1 MEKPTKSKYFNYNTY
16 LIMRKIV
23 SFLALLVIAFA
34 LPHGADAKT
43 VYWDNST
50 LKWVSPYC
58 HYWGGTASSTW
69 PGVKMEQVVGTIY
82 KLDIADDATN
92 IQFNPGNNSKQIQFN
107 ATDGHL
113 YKEGVDVVYS
123 TMTIYWDNTNK
134 GWNPPYAH
142 FCGGYGASNWPGSKM
157 TKVSG
162 NIWKIE
168 IPSNSTG
175 VMFDVGGDSAK
186 TGEFTAKAGYKY
198 NESGEQGKY
207 NEIPENLYLYKK
219 VDDSRVQQIGSSA
232 SSQSAFTFDLEL
244 ENGDLLF
251 LSTVKNGTTWGNV
264 NITDGRYNPTNNQVI
279 NIPDNETSSFAVNPQ
294 TDGNKDGL
302 WKVTKS
308 GKYTITVNW
317 GDQKLTAVWAPNVTW
332 NLNEKI
338 CPKKV
343 VLTGKTGTV
352 GTWDMEY
359 NANGFSRWSC
369 KMIAQRAWINFTL
382 DLYSSDTQY
391 VTYGKNG
398 VLSSTVGTWSGEQT
412 LDNNAKNGQYQL
424 TGLTIGKK
432 YLIEIQGAGD
442 NKFQVRAVELEGE
455 NNIYLYVAS
464 EAPTATNIDV
474 TKKAE
479 AAVGTDGK
487 CTFTVDM
494 TVGQYFMLSRNGD
507 AVKVQGL
514 QSHSGRYN
522 PTSMTD
528 APCTDIAFSN
538 VNYGGWK
545 VIKNGKYTINV
556 DWTNKTLTA
565 TVQEAAPTTIY
576 LYNYSSAQGG
586 LKRLTSANADADGM
600 YTFTG
605 VNLAVGQSIGL
616 SLRDNVTDWDVF
628 NSGTYKDRY
637 NPSSDVMMPCENT
650 GFAYSTNGS
659 WKAAYAGPYD
669 ITVDWN
675 TKKLT
680 AVFKG
685 EVPSVDA
692 PECLYLYSDKPKWAN
707 KVGSAAPD
715 KFGIFKYDV
724 RLSKGTCF
732 VLSTKDAK
740 TDYNGLK
747 EDIYTHGA
755 DETTIAYG
763 SDPSSFSN
771 TNTGCWKVDNDGFY
785 TITVDWVNKTLS
797 VTSFKELQSLDQHL
811 PLTSKDFVDKSH
823 YFLVGERMGE
833 WHLQPEWEFEKQGNE
848 LVLKDRYI
856 YTGKFA
862 VGMVSD
868 FNDYMVHKYNYYA
881 KNWTFKADVLECS
894 QDFSSNERSY
904 AVKTDATNGNP
915 SDVFMSEMD
924 GGDYIYGRGAFMKE
938 IRVTLTDD
946 GKPKTIEFVP
956 GTTEEA
962 AQNRIFTLLGSNIYN
977 QEYCN
982 SSSKTHTTM
991 YNRNYCT
998 DDGWQEAWIQYDPAT
1013 NKPYVDGNGEYL
1025 YHTSFTPD
1033 YLTANPVR
1041 FSQPLASRSD
1051 FTFSSANIQFVEWN
1065 KLSNLDSDP
1074 YKGFYQAYTKDQTI
1088 ETDEKT
1094 VKAGEGFRFY
1104 PKVDNDKSFT
1114 PTADWHCY
1122 VVRDMWIAGE
1132 IKFWTG
1138 WGGNTF
1144 NTHGTDTN
1152 ADWFGPNG
1160 GPSVAAGGVKPVKG
1174 YDVNAGTKAVL
1185 YPNQRQVQSNYKV
1198 SDGKPVYFNRVVLW
1212 FNNTDGVGESFIQFI
1227 QESCGPAILAY
1238 ASTNDSYPDKK
1249 NYIDYNWYL
1258 NKVAE
1263 GQESMETQIV
1273 TGYRIRRYRVENNA
1287 MVFMGYTE
1295 GDENNFVNISSYHA
1309 TVANLYEESAGQYEF
1324 TKFHDKGVRDDEG
1337 FAPGLYQYDIYVQFE
1352 DGKEKLA
1359 VSNRV
1364 PIYGDD
1370 LVNPDAI
1377 AMQLVQLR
1385 DEYTDKYK
1393 TNHASGKTTLEQA
1406 LELPEGTFKTRFE
1419 GGLTDEVEI
1428 TDADGNVIGHEQ
1440 RVSVYLT
1447 YRPNDNVNFYVT
1459 AMQENTVVVG
1469 GTTYTSTVPY
1479 KPMLVDSKKALAF
1492 MNEHPDMFWWTSDYY
1507 LRCLDWNQ
1515 YESLMNSFIDAG
1527 IIQAGPEAGVPLP
1540 ELSVTE
1546 DIAQEGSD
1554 KPLTLT
1560 HGRAVKYDFDN
1571 NQSYYA
1577 TIVKRGGTLAD
1588 ATFKVVLDYSYKGA
1602 NGEDKHETAS
1612 TGTVINPVVPRP
1624 YWPLYRYN
1632 YRRLETNPKDNYD
1645 YGKIF
1650 VPVGDITGKTQQEA
1664 LDEGLLKEAYIKFKD
1679 EEFTPRTFDLQVDFY
1694 RPNVSKDIYTFYD
1707 IQYDV
1712 TLENSRELVPLN
1724 MEAVLHDVDYTENNY
1739 PNRYR
1744 MEFYGMHPRNDIYPV
1759 VTFVKTEYI
1768 PRTTGD
1774 GLPSNPNKFKKQLG
1788 TFGEKLIINCQR
1800 AIDINTSE
1808 NGLQNVHLGWIKRS
1822 EGKYDWMYKGHEDFQ
1837 DLNET
1842 QKPVDNKYEDKD
1854 AADNSFEPLY
1864 YLIEVEGTQGEYS
1877 MYNYLVPHHKNHQ
1890 DGMKDETGKVVIKT
1904 DPKLGYILNDTD
1916 PLIGTYIA
1924 KDFKTNEF
1932 PTVKATAMYIFRRNI
1947 TGADRDDVIST
1958 NFNRLEVISQEF
1970 KSAGTQSSANAP
1982 SRIREDASESDWAN
1996 DGAGD
2001 LPYVG
2006 TLPQVDESRILNMSE
2021 PDAKTGYNA
2030 FVAARGATYS
2040 STPNAGNVTGVE
2052 DVLADGE
2059 NGEAVY
2065 YNMQGMRIDEPTTAG
2080 VYFRVVGKN
2089 VTKFVVK

>member
-1 MEKPTKSKYFNYNTY
+1 M
-16 LIMRKIV
+16 
-23 SFLALLVIAFA
+23 AFA
-34 LPHGADAKT
+34 LPHKAVAWDFSKNDSPKKVSVNFTSNVNDLLPMTFDTDRWVVDFVPGWDGAAEFELKLWWGDGDNDVDTRGAN
-43 VYWDNST
+43 VYIGSVGTWGST
-50 LKWVSPYC
+50 TSLSQGPKFKQD
-58 HYWGGTASSTW
+58 GLTK
-69 PGVKMEQVVGTIY
+69 GVKYRLEITKNDGSGNDLKFRVTKAET
-82 KLDIADDATN
+82 KLYMYDLT
-92 IQFNPGNNSKQIQFN
+92 PKQIGE
-107 ATDGHL
+107 ATL
-113 YKEGVDVVYS
+113 
-123 TMTIYWDNTNK
+123 N
-134 GWNPPYAH
+134 
-142 FCGGYGASNWPGSKM
+142 SNGEYVFTKKLNVGDPFLFSK
-157 TKVSG
+157 
-162 NIWKIE
+162 
-168 IPSNSTG
+168 
-175 VMFDVGGDSAK
+175 VGGATK
-186 TGEFTAKAGYKY
+186 W
-198 NESGEQGKY
+198 
-207 NEIPENLYLYKK
+207 
-219 VDDSRVQQIGSSA
+219 DDN
-232 SSQSAFTFDLEL
+232 
-244 ENGDLLF
+244 ENGVNHDRYCP
-251 LSTVKNGTTWGNV
+251 KN
-264 NITDGRYNPTNNQVI
+264 DVI
-279 NIPDNETSSFAVNPQ
+279 KVPGTSSFEN
-294 TDGNKDGL
+294 GNYKYWEADE
-302 WKVTKS
+302 S
-308 GKYTITVNW
+308 GNYTITVNL
-317 GDQKLTAVWAPNVTW
+317 DKSTCVAVCEPDVVW

-359 NANGFSRWSC
+359 NANGFNHWSC

-412 LDNNAKNGQYQL
+412 LDNSAKNGQYQL

-455 NNIYLYVAS
+455 NKIYLYVAS
-464 EAPTATNIDV
+464 EAPTATNVDV

-487 CTFTVDM
+487 CTFTADM
-494 TVGQYFMLSRNGD
+494 TAGQYFMLSRNGD

-545 VIKNGKYTINV
+545 VTKNGKYTINV

-586 LKRLTSANADADGM
+586 LKRLTSANADADGI

-637 NPSSDVMMPCENT
+637 NPSSDVKMPCENT

-692 PECLYLYSDKPKWAN
+692 PECLYLYSDKPAWAN

-755 DETTIAYG
+755 GETTIAYG

-868 FNDYMVHKYNYYA
+868 FNDYKVHKYNYYA
-881 KNWTFKADVLECS
+881 IDCTFNADVLKCS

-915 SDVFMSEMD
+915 SNVFMSEMD
-924 GGDYIYGRGAFMKE
+924 GGDYVHGRGAFMKE
-938 IRVTLTDD
+938 IRVKLTDD

-1088 ETDEKT
+1088 ETDEET
-1094 VKAGEGFRFY
+1094 VKAGEGYRFY
-1104 PKVDNDKSFT
+1104 PKVDGDKSFT

-1122 VVRDMWIAGE
+1122 VVRDMWITGQ
-1132 IKFWTG
+1132 IKFWSG

-1144 NTHGTDTN
+1144 NTHGTDTG

-1185 YPNQRQVQSNYKV
+1185 YPNQRQVASNYKV

-1258 NKVAE
+1258 NKEAE
-1263 GQESMETQIV
+1263 GQEESIENQIV

-1295 GDENNFVNISSYHA
+1295 GDDNNFVDISSYEA
-1309 TVANLYEESAGQYEF
+1309 TVASLYEENADQYEF
-1324 TKFHDKGVRDDEG
+1324 TKFHDKGVRGVEG

-1393 TNHASGKTTLEQA
+1393 TNHASGKTTLEKA
-1406 LELPEGTFKTRFE
+1406 LGLPEGKFETQFE

-1428 TDADGNVIGHEQ
+1428 TDADGKVIGHEQ
-1440 RVSVYLT
+1440 KVSVYLT

-1492 MNEHPDMFWWTSDYY
+1492 MNENPDKFWWTSDYY

-1588 ATFKVVLDYSYKGA
+1588 ATFNVVLDYSYKGA

-1645 YGKIF
+1645 YGKIL

-1664 LDEGLLKEAYIKFKD
+1664 IDAGLLKEAYIKFEG

-1694 RPNVSKDIYTFYD
+1694 RPNVNKDIYTFYD

-1712 TLENSRELVPLN
+1712 KLENSRELVPLN
-1724 MEAVLHDVDYTENNY
+1724 MEAVLHDVDCTDEKY

-1768 PRTTGD
+1768 PRKTGD
-1774 GLPSNPNKFKKQLG
+1774 GLPSNPNKFKTQVG
-1788 TFGEKLIINCQR
+1788 TFGEKLVIECKR
-1800 AIDINTSE
+1800 AIDVITGE
-1808 NGLQNVHLGWIKRS
+1808 KGLQNVHLGWIKRS
-1822 EGKYDWMYKGHEDFQ
+1822 EGKYDWMYKGHEDFE
-1837 DLNET
+1837 DPNET
-1842 QKPVDNKYEDKD
+1842 QKPVDNKYEDKN
-1854 AADNSFEPLY
+1854 ANDNSFEPLY

-1932 PTVKATAMYIFRRNI
+1932 PTVKATAMYIFQRNI

-1982 SRIREDASESDWAN
+1982 ARIREDATNSDWAN
-1996 DGAGD
+1996 EGAGD

-2006 TLPQVDESRILNMSE
+2006 TVPQVDESRILDMSK

-2040 STPNAGNVTGVE
+2040 STPIKDNVTGVE
-2052 DVLADGE
+2052 DVIADGE
-2059 NGEAVY
+2059 NGESVY
-2065 YNMQGMRIDEPTTAG
+2065 YNMQGMRIEKPETPG
-2080 VYFRVVGKN
+2080 VYFRVDGKK

>member
-16 LIMRKIV
+16 LIMRKFL
-23 SFLALLVIAFA
+23 SFLALFVMAFA
-34 LPHGADAKT
+34 LPQRAVAWDFDGNSSPSELT
-43 VYWDNST
+43 VSFTNNINKNVAMLYNST
-50 LKWVSPYC
+50 
-58 HYWGGTASSTW
+58 T
-69 PGVKMEQVVGTIY
+69 KMWTC
-82 KLDIADDATN
+82 DFA
-92 IQFNPGNNSKQIQFN
+92 PSGNNGYIDFILKAKNSAGTVQTVRPNQLGLGGDFSIGWYNCQTLETDQNNTNHFYLGGL
-107 ATDGHL
+107 ATDG
-113 YKEGVDVVYS
+113 
-123 TMTIYWDNTNK
+123 NTT
-134 GWNPPYAH
+134 YTLQI
-142 FCGGYGASNWPGSKM
+142 
-157 TKVSG
+157 TK
-162 NIWKIE
+162 
-168 IPSNSTG
+168 
-175 VMFDVGGDSAK
+175 
-186 TGEFTAKAGYKY
+186 Y
-198 NESGEQGKY
+198 
-207 NEIPENLYLYKK
+207 
-219 VDDSRVQQIGSSA
+219 
-232 SSQSAFTFDLEL
+232 
-244 ENGDLLF
+244 ENGDNGNNLKFRCVEKKADVPLNF
-251 LSTVKNGTTWGNV
+251 STDTNPAGVQINFNNENGNFPLTFENGVWSNNEVKIKNV
-264 NITDGRYNPTNNQVI
+264 
-279 NIPDNETSSFAVNPQ
+279 SSGYVNYQ
-294 TDGNKDGL
+294 IQ
-302 WKVTKS
+302 VTKS
-308 GKYTITVNW
+308 DGTTAAKGNDNGSHTLGEWTNSLKFDGDGTHFQGGITAGETYRIELTGTGTDNEF
-317 GDQKLTAVWAPNVTW
+317 KLRFMEPKTPYEW
-332 NLNEKI
+332 NLDGNTM
-338 CPKKV
+338 PKKV
-343 VLTGKTGTV
+343 VLHGNGGTT

-359 NANGFSRWSC
+359 NKNGYNRWSC
-369 KMIAQRAWINFTL
+369 KMIAQRAYINFTL

-391 VTYGKNG
+391 VTYGKTAT
-398 VLSSTVGTWSGEQT
+398 LSTTVGRWSGEQT
-412 LDNNAKNGQYQL
+412 LDNSAKNGQYQL

-755 DETTIAYG
+755 GETTIAYG

-771 TNTGCWKVDNDGFY
+771 TKTGCWKVDNDGFY

-797 VTSFKELQSLDQHL
+797 VTSFVELQSLDQHL
-811 PLTSKDFVDKSH
+811 PLTSRDFVDKSH

-848 LVLKDRYI
+848 LVLKNRYI

-868 FNDYMVHKYNYYA
+868 FNDYKVHKYNYYA
-881 KNWTFKADVLECS
+881 IDCTFNADVLKCS

-1088 ETDEKT
+1088 ETDEET
-1094 VKAGEGFRFY
+1094 VKAGEGYRFY

-1185 YPNQRQVQSNYKV
+1185 YPNQRQVASNYKV

-1309 TVANLYEESAGQYEF
+1309 TVASLYEESAGQYEF

-1774 GLPSNPNKFKKQLG
+1774 GLPSNPNKFKTQVG
-1788 TFGEKLIINCQR
+1788 TFGEKLVIECKR
-1800 AIDINTSE
+1800 AIDVNTGE
-1808 NGLQNVHLGWIKRS
+1808 KGLQNVHLGWIKRS
-1822 EGKYDWMYKGHEDFQ
+1822 DGKYDWMYKGHEDFE
-1837 DLNET
+1837 DPNET

-1854 AADNSFEPLY
+1854 ATNSFEPLY

-1932 PTVKATAMYIFRRNI
+1932 PTVKATAMYIFQRNI

-1958 NFNRLEVISQEF
+1958 DFNRLEVISQEF

-1982 SRIREDASESDWAN
+1982 ARIREDATNSDWAN
-1996 DGAGD
+1996 EGAGD

-2006 TLPQVDESRILNMSE
+2006 TVPQVDESRILDMSK
-2021 PDAKTGYNA
+2021 PDATTGYNA